1 MSVPASAVAH
11 KVAREKRASITTDVV
26 AGFVHMASVTQFP
39 ANAKPE
45 GAPLGLLRR
54 LDLDETLAALLAD
67 GVLAEADVKRV
78 RADVRTTRGRAEL
91 HPLVLV
97 ANLKLADARQADKP
111 LSLEVLTQWLSVRA
125 GLPYLKIDPMKI
137 DVAAVTQ
144 VVSHAYANRYRIL
157 PVAVTDMQVVFAT
170 SEPFDTRWVADLGH
184 ILRRD
189 IQRVVANPLDVG
201 RYLTEWWGVQRS
213 IQRAKDAK
221 NDLNDGRAILNF
233 EQLVELGKTGELGA
247 DDRHVVHIVDWLLQY
262 AFEQRASDIHLEPR
276 RESSLIRFRIDGVM
290 HKVFELPTPV
300 MTAVTSRIKI
310 LGRMDVAEKRR
321 PQDGRIKTRSQ
332 GGREVELRLSS
343 MPTAFG
349 EKLVMRIFD
358 PDIVV
363 KEFRQLGFS
372 PDEEKIWREFV
383 DRPHGIVLVTG
394 PTGSGKT
401 TTLYSTLK
409 VLATPDINVCTVEDP
424 IEMVS
429 PEFNQMQ
436 VHNAIDL
443 DFAAGVRT
451 LMRQDPDIIMVGE
464 IRDLETAQMAVQAS
478 LTGHLVLSTLHTND
492 APSALTRL
500 LDLGVPNYLIQST
513 LTGVVAQRLVRTLC
527 PHCKAE
533 APLDVQAWAALTHRW
548 HLAPPLKNYGP
559 KGCLECRKTGFLGRT
574 GIYEMLRISP
584 AVRALIQSN
593 MDLAKL
599 TETAFVEGMQPLRA
613 SAAAQVARGVTT
625 IPEVIH
631 VLPPTDY

>member
-1 MSVPASAVAH
+1 
-11 KVAREKRASITTDVV
+11 
-26 AGFVHMASVTQFP
+26 MASVTPHP
-39 ANAKPE
+39 ATTRKETAVE
-45 GAPLGLLRR
+45 FGLHRR
-54 LDLDETLAALLAD
+54 LDLDETLAVLLAD
-67 GVLAEADVKRV
+67 GLVTDLDVKRV
-78 RADVRTTRGRAEL
+78 RADVRTARARTEL

-97 ANLKLADARQADKP
+97 ANLKLADARQPDKP
-111 LSLEVLTQWLSVRA
+111 LSLEVLTQWLAHRA
-125 GLPYLKIDPMKI
+125 SLPYVKIDPMKI

-144 VVSHAYANRYRIL
+144 VVSHGYANRYRIL
-157 PVAVTDMQVVFAT
+157 PIAVSGMQVVFAT
-170 SEPFDTRWVADLGH
+170 SEPFDTRWIADLAH
-184 ILRRD
+184 MLRRD

-201 RYLTEWWGVQRS
+201 RYLAEWWSVQRS

-276 RESSLIRFRIDGVM
+276 RETSPIRFRIDGVM

-349 EKLVMRIFD
+349 EKVVMRIFD

-372 PDEEKIWREFV
+372 PDEEKIWRELV
-383 DRPHGIVLVTG
+383 ERPHGIVLVTG

-436 VHNAIDL
+436 VQTAIDL
-443 DFAAGVRT
+443 DFASGVRT
-451 LMRQDPDIIMVGE
+451 LLRQDPDIIMVGE

-527 PHCKAE
+527 PHCKTE
-533 APLDVQAWAALTHRW
+533 TTLDVQAWAALTHR
-548 HLAPPLKNYGP
+548 LNIAMPEKVFGP
-559 KGCLECRKTGFLGRT
+559 KGCLECRKTGFMGRT
-574 GIYEMLRISP
+574 GIYEMLRITP
-584 AVRALIQSN
+584 PIRAMILAN
-593 MDLAKL
+593 LDLAKL
-599 TETAFVEGMQPLRA
+599 MEAAYADGMRPLRA
-613 SAAAQVARGVTT
+613 SAAAQVARGITT
-625 IPEVIH
+625 IPEVVH
-631 VLPPTDY
+631 VLPPSEF

>member
-1 MSVPASAVAH
+1 
-11 KVAREKRASITTDVV
+11 
-26 AGFVHMASVTQFP
+26 MASVPQHP
-39 ANAKPE
+39 AGSRKE
-45 GAPLGLLRR
+45 TTVELGLHRR
-54 LDLDETLAALLAD
+54 LDLDETLAVLVAD
-67 GVLAEADVKRV
+67 GVLTDADVKRV
-78 RADVRTTRGRAEL
+78 RADVRTARGRTEL

-97 ANLKLADARQADKP
+97 ANLKLPDARQPDKP
-111 LSLEVLTQWLSVRA
+111 VSLEVLTQWLAKRA
-125 GLPYLKIDPMKI
+125 ELPYVKIDPMKI

-157 PVAVTDMQVVFAT
+157 PIAVTEMQVVFAT

-184 ILRRD
+184 VLRRD
-189 IQRVVANPLDVG
+189 VQRVVANPIDVG
-201 RYLTEWWGVQRS
+201 RYLAEWWGVQRS
-213 IQRAKDAK
+213 IQRARDAK
-221 NDLNDGRAILNF
+221 NDLRDGRAIINF

-276 RESSLIRFRIDGVM
+276 RDMSNMRFRIDGVM

-349 EKLVMRIFD
+349 EKVVMRIFD

-363 KEFRQLGFS
+363 KEFRQLGFA
-372 PDEEKIWREFV
+372 PDEEKIWRDLVE
-383 DRPHGIVLVTG
+383 RPHGIVLVTG

-436 VHNAIDL
+436 VQPAIDL

-451 LMRQDPDIIMVGE
+451 LLRQDPDIIMVGE

-513 LTGVVAQRLVRTLC
+513 LSGIVAQRLVRTLC

-533 APLDVQAWAALTHRW
+533 AALDVQAWAALTHRW
-548 HLAPPLKNYGP
+548 HLAPPEKLYGP

-574 GIYEMLRISP
+574 GIYEMLRVTPPI
-584 AVRALIQSN
+584 RALIQPD
-593 MDLAKL
+593 MDLARL
-599 TETAFVEGMQPLRA
+599 TEAAYADGMRPLRA

-625 IPEVIH
+625 IPEVVN
-631 VLPPTDY
+631 VLPPSDI

>member
-1 MSVPASAVAH
+1 
-11 KVAREKRASITTDVV
+11 
-26 AGFVHMASVTQFP
+26 MASVTKLP
-39 ANAKPE
+39 ASAKAE
-45 GAPLGLLRR
+45 TAPAFGGPHR
-54 LDLDETLAALLAD
+54 LDFDETLVALRAD
-67 GVLAEADVKRV
+67 GLLTEADVMRV
-78 RADVRTTRGRAEL
+78 RADVRTTRGRTEL

-97 ANLKLADARQADKP
+97 ATLKFPDARHPDKP
-111 LSLEVLTQWLSVRA
+111 LSLEVLTQWLAERA
-125 GLPYLKIDPMKI
+125 ALPYLKIDPMRI

-157 PVAVTDMQVVFAT
+157 PVAVSEMQVVFAT
-170 SEPFDTRWVADLGH
+170 SEPFDTRWLADLGH

-213 IQRAKDAK
+213 IQRANDAK
-221 NDLNDGRAILNF
+221 SDLNDGRAILNF
-233 EQLVELGKTGELGA
+233 EQLVELGKSGDVGV

-276 RESSLIRFRIDGVM
+276 RDSSPIRFRIDGVM

-349 EKLVMRIFD
+349 EKMVMRIFD

-372 PDEEKIWREFV
+372 PAEEKIWREFV
-383 DRPHGIVLVTG
+383 ERPHGIVLVTG

-478 LTGHLVLSTLHTND
+478 LTGHMVLSTLHTND

-513 LTGVVAQRLVRTLC
+513 LTGIVAQRLVRTLC
-527 PHCKAE
+527 PHCKVE
-533 APLDVQAWAALTHRW
+533 TRLDAPAWAALTQRW
-548 HLAPPLKNYGP
+548 HLAPPAKVFGP

-574 GIYEMLRISP
+574 GIYEMLRVTP
-584 AVRALIQSN
+584 AIRALILPD

-599 TETAFVEGMQPLRA
+599 TETAFAEGMQPLRA

-631 VLPPTDY
+631 VLPPID

>member
-1 MSVPASAVAH
+1 
-11 KVAREKRASITTDVV
+11 
-26 AGFVHMASVTQFP
+26 MASVSGIP
-39 ANAKPE
+39 AD
-45 GAPLGLLRR
+45 GAAAAGTVLGRYTR
-54 LDLDETLAALLAD
+54 LDLEEALAALVAD
-67 GVLAEADVKRV
+67 GLLEEADAQRV
-78 RADVRTTRGRAEL
+78 RADVRTVRGRSEL

-97 ANLKLADARQADKP
+97 ANLRFPDPRAPDKP
-111 LSLEVLTQWLSVRA
+111 LSLEVLTQWLAQRA
-125 GLPYLKIDPMKI
+125 NLPYLKIDPMKI

-144 VVSHAYANRYRIL
+144 VVSHAYAQRYRIL
-157 PVAVTDMQVVFAT
+157 PVAVSELQVVFAT
-170 SEPFDTRWVADLGH
+170 SEPFDTRWLADLGH

-189 IQRVVANPLDVG
+189 IQRVVASPLDVN
-201 RYLTEWWGVQRS
+201 RYLAEWWSVQRS
-213 IQRAKDAK
+213 IQRARDAK
-221 NDLNDGRAILNF
+221 TDLHDGRAILNF
-233 EQLVELGKTGELGA
+233 EQLVELGKTGEVGA

-276 RESSLIRFRIDGVM
+276 RDTSNIRFRIDGVM

-349 EKLVMRIFD
+349 EKVVMRIFD

-363 KEFRQLGFS
+363 KEFAQLGFS
-372 PDEEKIWREFV
+372 AEEEATWRSLVE
-383 DRPHGIVLVTG
+383 RPHGIVLVTG

-409 VLATPDINVCTVEDP
+409 VLATPDLNVCTVEDP

-436 VHNAIDL
+436 VQASIDL

-451 LMRQDPDIIMVGE
+451 LLRQDPDIIMVGE

-513 LTGVVAQRLVRTLC
+513 LSGVVAQRLVRTLC

-533 APLDVQAWAALTHRW
+533 AALDVPAWAALTHRCAM
-548 HLAPPLKNYGP
+548 APPPRYYGP

-584 AVRALIQSN
+584 AVRALIQPA
-593 MDLAKL
+593 MDLARL
-599 TETAFVEGMQPLRA
+599 AETAYGEGMRPLRA
-613 SAAAQVARGVTT
+613 SAAAQVARGLTT
-625 IPEVIH
+625 IPEVLN
-631 VLPPTDY
+631 VLPPTD